1 MSKSKNSKKIPL
13 GGAPLSNNPFAA
25 LGEGRGDLPPGDAPV
40 AEAAPTEKAPAR
52 PYRIAKTRKGGL
64 PVTVEKRARGKVVTV
79 VRNISGDGASLLKDL
94 KRRCGA
100 GGVVREDSIEIQG
113 DHREKVE
120 AYLKEGMGP

>member
-1 MSKSKNSKKIPL
+1 
-13 GGAPLSNNPFAA
+13 
-25 LGEGRGDLPPGDAPV
+25 LGEGRGDLLPGNAPIT
-40 AEAAPTEKAPAR
+40 EAAPTENAPAR

-100 GGVVREDSIEIQG
+100 AGVVREDSIEIQG
-113 DHREKVE
+113 DHRGKVE
-120 AYLKEGMGP
+120 AYLKEAMRP

>member
-13 GGAPLSNNPFAA
+13 GGAPLKNNPFAA
-25 LGEGRGDLPPGDAPV
+25 LGEGRGDLPPGNAPV
-40 AEAAPTEKAPAR
+40 TEAAPTENAPAQ

-113 DHREKVE
+113 DHREKVK
-120 AYLKEGMGP
+120 AYLKEAMRP

>member
-1 MSKSKNSKKIPL
+1 
-13 GGAPLSNNPFAA
+13 
-25 LGEGRGDLPPGDAPV
+25 
-40 AEAAPTEKAPAR
+40 
-52 PYRIAKTRKGGL
+52 
-64 PVTVEKRARGKVVTV
+64 VTVEKRARGKVVTV

-120 AYLKEGMGP
+120 AYLEEAMRS